1 MLLDLSCN
9 TLIVELVL
17 LETASVGQSRGV
29 EDANLEKRLHVFA
42 CSQVPVHT
50 AIPLLLLSS

>member
-1 MLLDLSCN
+1 VLLDLSYN
-9 TLIVELVL
+9 AVIVELVL

-42 CSQVPVHT
+42 CSQVPILT